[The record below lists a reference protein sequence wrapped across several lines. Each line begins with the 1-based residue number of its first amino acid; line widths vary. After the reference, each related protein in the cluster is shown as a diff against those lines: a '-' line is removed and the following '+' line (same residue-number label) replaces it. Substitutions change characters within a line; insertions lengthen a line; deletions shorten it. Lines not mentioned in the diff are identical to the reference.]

1 MSFFIHHCGKIEHCI
16 LKYTSTYSTCACVS
30 AFGMSFMCALCTMLV
45 CRYKQVHNHSFV
57 ILCALY
63 TVLVCCSERGRAT
76 VRVLA
81 AGGHTRQ
88 QQRHTD
94 INAKRHHAPSRR
106 HASVISFNGAQRT
119 SFVSHSQRRNVRGF
133 CWWYVATIGLLT
145 IGKSHYSN
153 APAAKCFAL

>member
-1 MSFFIHHCGKIEHCI
+1 MD
-16 LKYTSTYSTCACVS
+16 
-30 AFGMSFMCALCTMLV
+30 
-45 CRYKQVHNHSFV
+45 NHSFV
-57 ILCALY
+57 ILCIPY
-63 TVLVCCSERGRAT
+63 TTLVCCSERSRAP
-76 VRVLA
+76 VRVPA
-81 AGGHTRQ
+81 AGGHTRK

-153 APAAKCFAL
+153 APAAKCFALLKCGRNHVNYMYMYMYIYITLFNEMQFHYIFTWILSSNR